1 MEFLFEKSLMG
12 FCTHSIKIVKTI
24 GLILSFL
31 ATFLLADLVA
41 ENTHDPEEIKAKVAY
56 VKIPQLEDL
65 ENNPVYIGQII
76 GVTYEL
82 LLFDAEFLEA
92 KIKDELDKTQI
103 ELLSKMPKW
112 KKVEKELFRATY
124 YYKIKGVKASIPPLE
139 VSAFSNKDKYIDY
152 SIAPKVTL
160 QVTDL
165 SKNSRYAN
173 VMAKDLQVL
182 QYKTKDYDDKNNIL
196 VVELAFKEANW
207 EDFHIKEAIKQGFDN
222 ASLNQ
227 IKAKEGSVFYYCVLP
242 KTIQNLSFDYFSL
255 SNRQFKTLSFSTI
268 PTQDTTG
275 IQSDLIPKNNF
286 LVFSNVALLALCVFF
301 LVLFFLVL
309 FFIFGRKLIFLGL
322 GILCLGFVLYHLLFT
337 QKSALLL
344 AHKKIRILP
353 TQNSTILGLSK
364 NEMPIKIVGS
374 HGDYYKILTPHEQIG
389 WVKKDEVK

>member
-1 MEFLFEKSLMG
+1 MGFLFEKSLMT
-12 FCTHSIKIVKTI
+12 FCARSIKIVKTI

-31 ATFLLADLVA
+31 ATFLVADLVA
-41 ENTHDPEEIKAKVAY
+41 ENTHDPEEIKAKVVY
-56 VKIPQLEDL
+56 VKIPRLEDL
-65 ENNPVYIGQII
+65 ENNPVYIGQTI
-76 GVTYEL
+76 GVTYDL

-124 YYKIKGVKASIPPLE
+124 YYKIKGIKASIPSLE

-165 SKNSRYAN
+165 SKNPRYAN

-196 VVELAFKEANW
+196 VAELAFKEANW
-207 EDFHIKEAIKQGFDN
+207 EDFHIKEALKQGFDN

-301 LVLFFLVL
+301 LVLFF
-309 FFIFGRKLIFLGL
+309 IFGRKLIFLGL

-364 NEMPIKIVGS
+364 NEMPIKILGS
-374 HGDYYKILTPHEQIG
+374 HDDYYKILTPHEQIG

>member
-1 MEFLFEKSLMG
+1 MGFLFEKSLMS
-12 FCTHSIKIVKTI
+12 FCAHSIKILRI
-24 GLILSFL
+24 ISLILS
-31 ATFLLADLVA
+31 LLAAFLVA
-41 ENTHDPEEIKAKVAY
+41 EDAHEPEEIKAKVAY

-76 GVTYEL
+76 GVTYDL

-92 KIKDELDKTQI
+92 KIKDGLDKTQI
-103 ELLSKMPKW
+103 ELLNKMPKW

-124 YYKIKGVKASIPPLE
+124 YYKIKGIKAIIPSLE
-139 VSAFSNKDKYIDY
+139 VSAFSNKDKYIDH
-152 SIAPKVTL
+152 SIAPKVAL

-165 SKNSRYAN
+165 SKNPRYAN
-173 VMAKDLQVL
+173 VMAKDLQVV

-196 VVELAFKEANW
+196 VMEIAFKEATW

-242 KTIQNLSFDYFSL
+242 KTLQSLSFDYFSL
-255 SNRQFKTLSFSTI
+255 SNRQFKTLSFSAI

-301 LVLFFLVL
+301 LVLFF
-309 FFIFGRKLIFLGL
+309 IFGRKLIFLGL

-337 QKSALLL
+337 QKTALLL

-364 NEMPIKIVGS
+364 NEMPIKILGS
-374 HGDYYKILTPHEQIG
+374 HDDYYKILTPHEQIG

>member
-1 MEFLFEKSLMG
+1 MGFLFEKSLMG

-31 ATFLLADLVA
+31 VTFLVADLVA
-41 ENTHDPEEIKAKVAY
+41 ENTHDSEEIKAKVAY

-65 ENNPVYIGQII
+65 ENNPVYIGQTV
-76 GVTYEL
+76 GVTYDL

-92 KIKDELDKTQI
+92 KIKDGLDKTQI

-124 YYKIKGVKASIPPLE
+124 YYKIKGVKASIPSLE
-139 VSAFSNKDKYIDY
+139 VSAFSNKDKYIDH

-165 SKNSRYAN
+165 SKNPRYAN
-173 VMAKDLQVL
+173 VMAKDLQVV

-196 VVELAFKEANW
+196 VMEIAFKEATW

-255 SNRQFKTLSFSTI
+255 SNRQFKTLSFSAI

-275 IQSDLIPKNNF
+275 IQSNLIPKNNF
-286 LVFSNVALLALCVFF
+286 LVFSNVALLALCV
-301 LVLFFLVL
+301 FFLVL

-364 NEMPIKIVGS
+364 DAMPIKILGS
-374 HGDYYKILTPHEQIG
+374 HDDYYKILTPHEQIG

>member
-1 MEFLFEKSLMG
+1 MGFLFEKSLMS
-12 FCTHSIKIVKTI
+12 FCAHSIKTLKII
-24 GLILSFL
+24 SLILSFL
-31 ATFLLADLVA
+31 AAFLVA
-41 ENTHDPEEIKAKVAY
+41 EDAHEPEEIKAKVAY

-65 ENNPVYIGQII
+65 ENTPVYIGQTI
-76 GVTYEL
+76 GVTYDL

-92 KIKDELDKTQI
+92 KIKDGLDKTQI

-124 YYKIKGVKASIPPLE
+124 YYKIKGIKAIIPSLE

-152 SIAPKVTL
+152 SIAPKVAL

-165 SKNSRYAN
+165 SKNPRYAN
-173 VMAKDLQVL
+173 VMAKDLQVV

-196 VVELAFKEANW
+196 VMELAFKEANW

-242 KTIQNLSFDYFSL
+242 KTLQNLSFDYFSL
-255 SNRQFKTLSFSTI
+255 SNRQFKTLSFSAI

-301 LVLFFLVL
+301 LVLFF
-309 FFIFGRKLIFLGL
+309 IFGRKLIFLGL
-322 GILCLGFVLYHLLFT
+322 GVLCLGFVLYNLLFT

-364 NEMPIKIVGS
+364 DEMPIKILGS
-374 HGDYYKILTPHEQIG
+374 HDDYYKILTPHEQIG

>member
-1 MEFLFEKSLMG
+1 MT
-12 FCTHSIKIVKTI
+12 FCAHSIRIVKTI
-24 GLILSFL
+24 GLILSLL
-31 ATFLLADLVA
+31 ATFLVAGLVA
-41 ENTHDPEEIKAKVAY
+41 ENTHDPEEIKAKVVY
-56 VKIPQLEDL
+56 VKIPRLEDL

-76 GVTYEL
+76 GVTYDL

-124 YYKIKGVKASIPPLE
+124 YYKIKGIKASIPPLE

-165 SKNSRYAN
+165 SKNPRYAN

-182 QYKTKDYDDKNNIL
+182 QYKTKGYDDKNNIL

-207 EDFHIKEAIKQGFDN
+207 EDFHIKEALKQGFDN

-268 PTQDTTG
+268 PTQDTAG

-301 LVLFFLVL
+301 LVLFF
-309 FFIFGRKLIFLGL
+309 IFGRKLIFLGL
-322 GILCLGFVLYHLLFT
+322 GILCLGFVLYNLLFT

-364 NEMPIKIVGS
+364 NEMPIKILGS
-374 HGDYYKILTPHEQIG
+374 HDDYYKILTPHEQIG

>member
-1 MEFLFEKSLMG
+1 MGFLFEKSLMS
-12 FCTHSIKIVKTI
+12 FCTHSIKIIKVI
-24 GLILSFL
+24 GLILS
-31 ATFLLADLVA
+31 LLAAFLVA
-41 ENTHDPEEIKAKVAY
+41 EDAHEPEEIKAKVAY

-65 ENNPVYIGQII
+65 ENTPVYIGQTI
-76 GVTYEL
+76 GVTYDL

-92 KIKDELDKTQI
+92 KIKDGLDKTQI
-103 ELLSKMPKW
+103 ELLNKMPKW

-124 YYKIKGVKASIPPLE
+124 YYKIKGIRASIPSLE
-139 VSAFSNKDKYIDY
+139 VSAFSNKDKYIDH
-152 SIAPKVTL
+152 SIAPKVAL

-165 SKNSRYAN
+165 SKNPRYAN
-173 VMAKDLQVL
+173 VMAKDLQVV

-196 VVELAFKEANW
+196 VMELAFKEANW
-207 EDFHIKEAIKQGFDN
+207 EDFHVKEAIKQGFDN

-242 KTIQNLSFDYFSL
+242 KTLQNLSFDYFSL
-255 SNRQFKTLSFSTI
+255 SNRQFKTLSFSAI

-301 LVLFFLVL
+301 LVLFF
-309 FFIFGRKLIFLGL
+309 IFGRKLIFLGL
-322 GILCLGFVLYHLLFT
+322 GILCLGFVLYNLLFT

-353 TQNSTILGLSK
+353 TQNSTILGLSRD
-364 NEMPIKIVGS
+364 EMPIKILGS
-374 HGDYYKILTPHEQIG
+374 HDDYYKILTPHEQIG

>member
-1 MEFLFEKSLMG
+1 MGFLFEKSLMT
-12 FCTHSIKIVKTI
+12 FCAHSIKIVKTI

-31 ATFLLADLVA
+31 AAFLVADLVA
-41 ENTHDPEEIKAKVAY
+41 ENTHDPEEIKAKVVY
-56 VKIPQLEDL
+56 VKIPRLEDL
-65 ENNPVYIGQII
+65 ENNPVYIGQTI
-76 GVTYEL
+76 GVTYDL

-124 YYKIKGVKASIPPLE
+124 YYKIKGIKASIPPLE

-165 SKNSRYAN
+165 SKNPRYAN

-207 EDFHIKEAIKQGFDN
+207 EDFHIKEALKQGFDN

-255 SNRQFKTLSFSTI
+255 SDRQFKTLSFSTI

-275 IQSDLIPKNNF
+275 IQSDLIPKNNL
-286 LVFSNVALLALCVFF
+286 LVFSNVALLALCV
-301 LVLFFLVL
+301 FFLVL

-364 NEMPIKIVGS
+364 NEMPIKILGS
-374 HGDYYKILTPHEQIG
+374 HDDYYKILTPHEQIG

>member
-1 MEFLFEKSLMG
+1 MGFLFGKSLMS
-12 FCTHSIKIVKTI
+12 FCAHSIKIIKVI

-31 ATFLLADLVA
+31 AAFLVA
-41 ENTHDPEEIKAKVAY
+41 EDAHEPEEIKAKVAY

-65 ENNPVYIGQII
+65 ENTPVYIGQTI
-76 GVTYEL
+76 GVTYDL

-92 KIKDELDKTQI
+92 KIKDGLDKTQI
-103 ELLSKMPKW
+103 ELLNKMPKW
-112 KKVEKELFRATY
+112 KKVEQELFRATY
-124 YYKIKGVKASIPPLE
+124 YYKIKGVKAIIPSLE
-139 VSAFSNKDKYIDY
+139 VSAFSNKDKYIDH
-152 SIAPKVTL
+152 SIAPKVAL

-165 SKNSRYAN
+165 SKNPRYAN
-173 VMAKDLQVL
+173 VMAKDLQVV

-196 VVELAFKEANW
+196 VMELAFKEANW
-207 EDFHIKEAIKQGFDN
+207 EDFHVKEALKQGFDN

-242 KTIQNLSFDYFSL
+242 KTLQSLSFDYFSL
-255 SNRQFKTLSFSTI
+255 SNRQFKTLSFSAI

-301 LVLFFLVL
+301 LVLFF
-309 FFIFGRKLIFLGL
+309 IFGRKLIFLGL
-322 GILCLGFVLYHLLFT
+322 GILCLGFVLYNLLFT
-337 QKSALLL
+337 QKSAILL

-364 NEMPIKIVGS
+364 DEMPIKILGS
-374 HGDYYKILTPHEQIG
+374 HDDYYKILTPHEQIG

>member
-1 MEFLFEKSLMG
+1 MGFLFEKSLMS
-12 FCTHSIKIVKTI
+12 FFAHSIKTLKII
-24 GLILSFL
+24 SLILS
-31 ATFLLADLVA
+31 LLVSFWTSFLVA
-41 ENTHDPEEIKAKVAY
+41 EDAHEPEEIKAKVAY

-76 GVTYEL
+76 GVTYDL

-92 KIKDELDKTQI
+92 KIKDGLDKTQI
-103 ELLSKMPKW
+103 ELLNKMPKW

-124 YYKIKGVKASIPPLE
+124 YYKIKGTKASIPPLE
-139 VSAFSNKDKYIDY
+139 VSAFSNKDKYIDH

-165 SKNSRYAN
+165 SKNPRYAN

-182 QYKTKDYDDKNNIL
+182 QYKTKDYDDKNNIF
-196 VVELAFKEANW
+196 VMELAFKEATW
-207 EDFHIKEAIKQGFDN
+207 EDFHVKEALKQGFDN

-255 SNRQFKTLSFSTI
+255 SNRQFKTLSFSAI

-286 LVFSNVALLALCVFF
+286 LVFSNVALLALCV
-301 LVLFFLVL
+301 FFLVL

-364 NEMPIKIVGS
+364 DEMPIKILGS
-374 HGDYYKILTPHEQIG
+374 HDDYYKILTPHEQIG

>member
-1 MEFLFEKSLMG
+1 MT

-24 GLILSFL
+24 GLILSLL
-31 ATFLLADLVA
+31 ATFLVADLVA
-41 ENTHDPEEIKAKVAY
+41 ENTHDPEEIKAKVVY
-56 VKIPQLEDL
+56 VKIPRLEDL
-65 ENNPVYIGQII
+65 ENNPVYIGQTI
-76 GVTYEL
+76 GVTYDL
-82 LLFDAEFLEA
+82 LLFDADFLEA

-103 ELLSKMPKW
+103 EPLSKMPKW

-165 SKNSRYAN
+165 SKNPRYAN

-207 EDFHIKEAIKQGFDN
+207 EDFHIKEALKQGFDN

-301 LVLFFLVL
+301 LVLFF
-309 FFIFGRKLIFLGL
+309 IFGRKLIFLGL
-322 GILCLGFVLYHLLFT
+322 GILCLGFVLYNLLFT

-364 NEMPIKIVGS
+364 NEMPIKILGS
-374 HGDYYKILTPHEQIG
+374 HDNYYKILTPHEQIG

>member
-1 MEFLFEKSLMG
+1 M
-12 FCTHSIKIVKTI
+12 KTI
-24 GLILSFL
+24 TIVSLILSFWVG
-31 ATFLLADLVA
+31 FLVA
-41 ENTHDPEEIKAKVAY
+41 ENANEPEEIKAKVAY

-76 GVTYEL
+76 GVTYDL

-92 KIKDELDKTQI
+92 KIKDGLDKTQI
-103 ELLSKMPKW
+103 ELLNKMPKW

-124 YYKIKGVKASIPPLE
+124 YYKIKGVKAIIPSLE
-139 VSAFSNKDKYIDY
+139 VSAFSNKDKYIDH

-165 SKNSRYAN
+165 SKNPRYAN
-173 VMAKDLQVL
+173 VMAKDLQVV

-196 VVELAFKEANW
+196 VMEIAFKEATW
-207 EDFHIKEAIKQGFDN
+207 EDFHIKEALKQGFDN

-242 KTIQNLSFDYFSL
+242 KTLQNLSFDYFSL

-301 LVLFFLVL
+301 LVLFF
-309 FFIFGRKLIFLGL
+309 IFGRKLIFLGL
-322 GILCLGFVLYHLLFT
+322 GILCLGFVLYHFLFT
-337 QKSALLL
+337 QKSAILL

-374 HGDYYKILTPHEQIG
+374 HDDYYKILTPHEQIG

>member
-1 MEFLFEKSLMG
+1 MGFLFEKSLMG
-12 FCTHSIKIVKTI
+12 FCAHSIKIVKTI

-31 ATFLLADLVA
+31 ATFLVA

-76 GVTYEL
+76 GVTYDL

-92 KIKDELDKTQI
+92 KIKDGLDKTQI

-124 YYKIKGVKASIPPLE
+124 YYKIKGIKASIPSLE
-139 VSAFSNKDKYIDY
+139 VSAFSNKDKYIDH

-165 SKNSRYAN
+165 SKNPRYAN

-207 EDFHIKEAIKQGFDN
+207 EDFHIKEALKQGFDN

-227 IKAKEGSVFYYCVLP
+227 IKTKEGSVFYYCVLP

-301 LVLFFLVL
+301 LVLFF
-309 FFIFGRKLIFLGL
+309 IFGRKLIFLGL
-322 GILCLGFVLYHLLFT
+322 GILCLGFVLYNLLFT

-364 NEMPIKIVGS
+364 DEMPIRILGS
-374 HGDYYKILTPHEQIG
+374 HDDYYKILTPHEQIG

>member
-1 MEFLFEKSLMG
+1 MGFLFEKSLMS
-12 FCTHSIKIVKTI
+12 FCAHSIKILKI
-24 GLILSFL
+24 ISLILS
-31 ATFLLADLVA
+31 LLAAFLVA
-41 ENTHDPEEIKAKVAY
+41 EDAHEPEEIKAKVAY

-65 ENNPVYIGQII
+65 ENTPVYIGQTI
-76 GVTYEL
+76 GVTYDL

-92 KIKDELDKTQI
+92 KIKDGLDKTQI
-103 ELLSKMPKW
+103 ELLNKMPKW

-124 YYKIKGVKASIPPLE
+124 YYKIKGIKASIPSLE

-152 SIAPKVTL
+152 SIAPKVAL

-165 SKNSRYAN
+165 SKNPRYAN
-173 VMAKDLQVL
+173 VMAKDLQVV

-196 VVELAFKEANW
+196 VMELAFKEATW

-242 KTIQNLSFDYFSL
+242 KTLQSLSFDYFSL
-255 SNRQFKTLSFSTI
+255 SNRQFKTLSFSAI

-301 LVLFFLVL
+301 LVLFF
-309 FFIFGRKLIFLGL
+309 IFGRKLIFLGL
-322 GILCLGFVLYHLLFT
+322 GVLCLGFVLYNLLFT

-353 TQNSTILGLSK
+353 TQNSTILGLSRD
-364 NEMPIKIVGS
+364 EMPIKILGS
-374 HGDYYKILTPHEQIG
+374 HDDYYKILTPHEQIG

>member
-1 MEFLFEKSLMG
+1 MGFLFEKSLMG
-12 FCTHSIKIVKTI
+12 FCAHSIKIVKI
-24 GLILSFL
+24 ISLILSFL
-31 ATFLLADLVA
+31 VTFLVA
-41 ENTHDPEEIKAKVAY
+41 ENAHESEEIKAKVAY

-76 GVTYEL
+76 GVTYDL

-92 KIKDELDKTQI
+92 KIKDGLDKTQI
-103 ELLSKMPKW
+103 EPLNKMPKW

-124 YYKIKGVKASIPPLE
+124 YYKIKGIKASIPSLE
-139 VSAFSNKDKYIDY
+139 VSAFSNKDKYIDH

-165 SKNSRYAN
+165 SKNPRYAN
-173 VMAKDLQVL
+173 IMAKDLQVL

-207 EDFHIKEAIKQGFDN
+207 EDFHIKEALKQGFDN

-301 LVLFFLVL
+301 LVLFF
-309 FFIFGRKLIFLGL
+309 IFGRKLIFLGL

-337 QKSALLL
+337 QKSAILL

-364 NEMPIKIVGS
+364 NEMPIKILGS
-374 HGDYYKILTPHEQIG
+374 HDDYYKILTPHEQIG

>member
-1 MEFLFEKSLMG
+1 MGFLFEKSLMS
-12 FCTHSIKIVKTI
+12 FFAHPIKILKI
-24 GLILSFL
+24 ISLILS
-31 ATFLLADLVA
+31 LLVGFLVA
-41 ENTHDPEEIKAKVAY
+41 ENAHESEEIKAKVAY

-76 GVTYEL
+76 GVTYDL

-92 KIKDELDKTQI
+92 KIKDGLDKTQI

-124 YYKIKGVKASIPPLE
+124 YYKIKGIKASVPPLE
-139 VSAFSNKDKYIDY
+139 VSAFSNKDKYIDH
-152 SIAPKVTL
+152 SIAPKVAL

-173 VMAKDLQVL
+173 IMAKDLQVL

-196 VVELAFKEANW
+196 VMELAFKEATW

-242 KTIQNLSFDYFSL
+242 KTIQSLSFDYFSL
-255 SNRQFKTLSFSTI
+255 SDRQFKTLSFSTI

-301 LVLFFLVL
+301 LVLFF
-309 FFIFGRKLIFLGL
+309 IFGRKLIFLGL

-337 QKSALLL
+337 QRSALLL

-364 NEMPIKIVGS
+364 NEMPIKILGS
-374 HGDYYKILTPHEQIG
+374 HDDYYKILTPHEQIG

>member
-1 MEFLFEKSLMG
+1 MT
-12 FCTHSIKIVKTI
+12 FCAHSIKIVKTI
-24 GLILSFL
+24 GLILSLL
-31 ATFLLADLVA
+31 ATFLVADLVA
-41 ENTHDPEEIKAKVAY
+41 ENANDPEEIKAKVVY
-56 VKIPQLEDL
+56 VKIPRLEDL
-65 ENNPVYIGQII
+65 ENNPVYIGQTI
-76 GVTYEL
+76 GVTYDL

-124 YYKIKGVKASIPPLE
+124 YYKIKGIKASIPPLE

-165 SKNSRYAN
+165 SKNPRYAN

-196 VVELAFKEANW
+196 VVELAFKEATW
-207 EDFHIKEAIKQGFDN
+207 EDFHIKEALKQGFDN

-227 IKAKEGSVFYYCVLP
+227 IKAKEGSVFYFCVLP

-301 LVLFFLVL
+301 LVLFF
-309 FFIFGRKLIFLGL
+309 IFGRKLIFLGL
-322 GILCLGFVLYHLLFT
+322 GILCLGFVLYNLLFT

-364 NEMPIKIVGS
+364 NEMPIKILGS
-374 HGDYYKILTPHEQIG
+374 HDDYYKILTPHEQIG

>member
-1 MEFLFEKSLMG
+1 MGFLFEKSLMT
-12 FCTHSIKIVKTI
+12 FCARSIKIVKTI
-24 GLILSFL
+24 GLILSLL
-31 ATFLLADLVA
+31 ATFLVADLVA
-41 ENTHDPEEIKAKVAY
+41 ESAHGSEEIKAKVAY

-76 GVTYEL
+76 GVTYDL

-92 KIKDELDKTQI
+92 KIKDGWDKTQI
-103 ELLSKMPKW
+103 ELLNKMPKW

-124 YYKIKGVKASIPPLE
+124 YYKIKGIKASIPPLE

-165 SKNSRYAN
+165 SKNPRYAN

-196 VVELAFKEANW
+196 VMELAFKEATW

-301 LVLFFLVL
+301 LVLFF
-309 FFIFGRKLIFLGL
+309 IFGRKLIFLGL

-337 QKSALLL
+337 QRSAILL
-344 AHKKIRILP
+344 AHRKIRILP

-364 NEMPIKIVGS
+364 NEMPIKILGS
-374 HGDYYKILTPHEQIG
+374 HDDYYKILTPHEQIG

>member
-1 MEFLFEKSLMG
+1 MT
-12 FCTHSIKIVKTI
+12 FCTRSIKIVKTI

-31 ATFLLADLVA
+31 ATFLVADLVA
-41 ENTHDPEEIKAKVAY
+41 ENTHDPEEIKAKVVY
-56 VKIPQLEDL
+56 VKIPRLEDL
-65 ENNPVYIGQII
+65 ENNPVYIGQTI
-76 GVTYEL
+76 GVTYDL

-124 YYKIKGVKASIPPLE
+124 YYKIKGIKASIPSLE

-165 SKNSRYAN
+165 SKNPRYAN

-207 EDFHIKEAIKQGFDN
+207 EDFHIKEALKQGFDN

-301 LVLFFLVL
+301 LVLFF
-309 FFIFGRKLIFLGL
+309 IFGRKLIFLGI
-322 GILCLGFVLYHLLFT
+322 GILCLGFVLYNLLFT

-364 NEMPIKIVGS
+364 NEMPIKILGS
-374 HGDYYKILTPHEQIG
+374 HDDYYKILTPHEQIG

>member
-1 MEFLFEKSLMG
+1 MGFLFEKSLMG
-12 FCTHSIKIVKTI
+12 FFAHPIKILKI
-24 GLILSFL
+24 ISLILS
-31 ATFLLADLVA
+31 LLVGFLVA
-41 ENTHDPEEIKAKVAY
+41 ENANEPEEIKAKVVY

-76 GVTYEL
+76 GVTYDL

-92 KIKDELDKTQI
+92 KIKDGWDKTQI
-103 ELLSKMPKW
+103 ELLNKMPKW

-124 YYKIKGVKASIPPLE
+124 YYKIKGVKAIIPSLE
-139 VSAFSNKDKYIDY
+139 VSAFSNKDKYIDH
-152 SIAPKVTL
+152 SIAPKVAL

-165 SKNSRYAN
+165 SKNPRYAN
-173 VMAKDLQVL
+173 VMAKDLQVV

-196 VVELAFKEANW
+196 VMEIAFKEATW

-242 KTIQNLSFDYFSL
+242 KTLQNLSFDYFSL
-255 SNRQFKTLSFSTI
+255 SNRQFKTLSFSAI

-301 LVLFFLVL
+301 LVLFF
-309 FFIFGRKLIFLGL
+309 IFGRKLIFLGL
-322 GILCLGFVLYHLLFT
+322 GVLCLGFVLYHLLFT

-364 NEMPIKIVGS
+364 DEMPIKILGS
-374 HGDYYKILTPHEQIG
+374 HDDYYKILTPHEQIG

>member
-1 MEFLFEKSLMG
+1 MGFLFEKSLMT
-12 FCTHSIKIVKTI
+12 FCAHSIKIVKTI
-24 GLILSFL
+24 GLILSLL
-31 ATFLLADLVA
+31 ATFLVADLVA
-41 ENTHDPEEIKAKVAY
+41 ENTHDPEEIKAKVVY
-56 VKIPQLEDL
+56 VKIPRLEDL
-65 ENNPVYIGQII
+65 ENNPVYIGQTI
-76 GVTYEL
+76 GVTYDL

-124 YYKIKGVKASIPPLE
+124 YYKIKGIKASIPSLE

-165 SKNSRYAN
+165 SKNPRYAN

-207 EDFHIKEAIKQGFDN
+207 EDFHIKEALKQGFDN

-301 LVLFFLVL
+301 LVLFF
-309 FFIFGRKLIFLGL
+309 IFGRKLIFLGL
-322 GILCLGFVLYHLLFT
+322 GILCLGFVLYNLLFT

-364 NEMPIKIVGS
+364 NEMPIKILGS
-374 HGDYYKILTPHEQIG
+374 HDDYYKILTPHEQIG

>member
-1 MEFLFEKSLMG
+1 MGFLFEKSLMS
-12 FCTHSIKIVKTI
+12 FFAHPIKILKI
-24 GLILSFL
+24 ISLILS
-31 ATFLLADLVA
+31 LLVSFLVA
-41 ENTHDPEEIKAKVAY
+41 ENANEPEEIKAKVVY

-76 GVTYEL
+76 GVTYDL

-92 KIKDELDKTQI
+92 KIKDGLDKTQI
-103 ELLSKMPKW
+103 ELLNKMPKW

-124 YYKIKGVKASIPPLE
+124 YYKIKGIKAIIPSLE
-139 VSAFSNKDKYIDY
+139 VSAFSNKDKYIDH
-152 SIAPKVTL
+152 SIAPKVAL

-165 SKNSRYAN
+165 SKNPRYAN
-173 VMAKDLQVL
+173 VMAKDLQVV

-196 VVELAFKEANW
+196 VMELAFKEANW

-242 KTIQNLSFDYFSL
+242 KTLQNLSFDYFSL
-255 SNRQFKTLSFSTI
+255 SNRQFKTLSFSAI

-301 LVLFFLVL
+301 LVLFF
-309 FFIFGRKLIFLGL
+309 IFGRKLIFLGL
-322 GILCLGFVLYHLLFT
+322 GVLCLGFVLYHLLFT

-364 NEMPIKIVGS
+364 DEMPTKILGS
-374 HGDYYKILTPHEQIG
+374 HDDYYKILTPHEQIG

>member
-1 MEFLFEKSLMG
+1 MGFLFEKSLMS
-12 FCTHSIKIVKTI
+12 FFAHPIKILKI
-24 GLILSFL
+24 ISLILSFL
-31 ATFLLADLVA
+31 AAFLVA
-41 ENTHDPEEIKAKVAY
+41 EDAHEPEEIKAKVAY

-65 ENNPVYIGQII
+65 ENTPVYIGQTI
-76 GVTYEL
+76 GVTYDL

-92 KIKDELDKTQI
+92 KIKDGLDKTQI

-112 KKVEKELFRATY
+112 KKVEQELFRATY
-124 YYKIKGVKASIPPLE
+124 YYKIKGVKANIPPLE
-139 VSAFSNKDKYIDY
+139 VSAFSNKDKYIDH
-152 SIAPKVTL
+152 SIAPKVAL

-165 SKNSRYAN
+165 SKNPRYAN
-173 VMAKDLQVL
+173 VMAKDLQVV

-196 VVELAFKEANW
+196 VMELAFKEANW
-207 EDFHIKEAIKQGFDN
+207 EDFTIKEAIKQGFDN

-242 KTIQNLSFDYFSL
+242 KTLQNLSFDYFSL
-255 SNRQFKTLSFSTI
+255 SNKQFKTLSFSTI

-275 IQSDLIPKNNF
+275 IQSDLVPKNNF

-301 LVLFFLVL
+301 LVLFF
-309 FFIFGRKLIFLGL
+309 IFGRKLIFLGL
-322 GILCLGFVLYHLLFT
+322 GVLCLGFVLYHLLFT

-374 HGDYYKILTPHEQIG
+374 HDDYYKILTPHEQIG

>member
-1 MEFLFEKSLMG
+1 MGFLFEKSLMT
-12 FCTHSIKIVKTI
+12 FCARSIKIVKTI

-31 ATFLLADLVA
+31 ATFLVADLAA
-41 ENTHDPEEIKAKVAY
+41 ENTHDPEEIKAKVVY

-65 ENNPVYIGQII
+65 ENNPVYIGQTI
-76 GVTYEL
+76 GVTYDL

-124 YYKIKGVKASIPPLE
+124 YYKIKGIKASIPPLE

-165 SKNSRYAN
+165 SKNPRYAN

-196 VVELAFKEANW
+196 VVELAFKEATW
-207 EDFHIKEAIKQGFDN
+207 EDFHIKEALKQGFDN

-227 IKAKEGSVFYYCVLP
+227 IKAKEGSIFYYCVLP

-301 LVLFFLVL
+301 LVLFF
-309 FFIFGRKLIFLGL
+309 IFGHKLIFLGL
-322 GILCLGFVLYHLLFT
+322 GILCLGFVLYNLLFT

-353 TQNSTILGLSK
+353 TQNSTILGFSKK
-364 NEMPIKIVGS
+364 NEMPIKILGS
-374 HGDYYKILTPHEQIG
+374 HDDYYKILTPHEQIG

>member
-1 MEFLFEKSLMG
+1 MGFLFEKSLMS
-12 FCTHSIKIVKTI
+12 FCAHSIKIIKVI

-31 ATFLLADLVA
+31 AAFLVA
-41 ENTHDPEEIKAKVAY
+41 EDAHEPEEIKAKVAY

-65 ENNPVYIGQII
+65 ENTPVYIGQII
-76 GVTYEL
+76 GVTYDL

-92 KIKDELDKTQI
+92 KIKDGLDKTQI
-103 ELLSKMPKW
+103 ELLNKMPKW

-124 YYKIKGVKASIPPLE
+124 YYKIKGIRASIPSLE
-139 VSAFSNKDKYIDY
+139 VSAFSNKDKYIDH
-152 SIAPKVTL
+152 SIAPKVAL

-165 SKNSRYAN
+165 SKNPRYAN
-173 VMAKDLQVL
+173 VMAKDLQVV

-196 VVELAFKEANW
+196 VMEIAFKEANW
-207 EDFHIKEAIKQGFDN
+207 EDFHVKEAIKQGFDN

-242 KTIQNLSFDYFSL
+242 KTLQSLSFDYFSL
-255 SNRQFKTLSFSTI
+255 SNRQFKTLSFSAI

-301 LVLFFLVL
+301 LAL
-309 FFIFGRKLIFLGL
+309 FFIFGRQLIFLGL

-364 NEMPIKIVGS
+364 DEMPIKILGS
-374 HGDYYKILTPHEQIG
+374 HDDYYKILTPHEQIG

>member
-1 MEFLFEKSLMG
+1 MGFLFEKSLMS
-12 FCTHSIKIVKTI
+12 FCAHSIKILKI
-24 GLILSFL
+24 ISLILS
-31 ATFLLADLVA
+31 LLVAFLVA
-41 ENTHDPEEIKAKVAY
+41 EDAHEPEEIKAKVAY

-65 ENNPVYIGQII
+65 ENTPVYIGQTI
-76 GVTYEL
+76 GVTYDL

-92 KIKDELDKTQI
+92 KIKDGLDKTQI

-124 YYKIKGVKASIPPLE
+124 YYKIKGIKAIIPSLE

-152 SIAPKVTL
+152 SIAPKVAL

-165 SKNSRYAN
+165 SKNPRYAN
-173 VMAKDLQVL
+173 VMAKDLQVV

-196 VVELAFKEANW
+196 VMELAFKEATW
-207 EDFHIKEAIKQGFDN
+207 EDFNIKEAIKQGFDN

-255 SNRQFKTLSFSTI
+255 SNRQFKTLSFSAI

-301 LVLFFLVL
+301 LVLFF
-309 FFIFGRKLIFLGL
+309 IFGRKLIFLGL
-322 GILCLGFVLYHLLFT
+322 GVLCLGFVLYHLLFT

-364 NEMPIKIVGS
+364 DEMPIKILGS
-374 HGDYYKILTPHEQIG
+374 HDNYYKILTPHEQIG

>member
-1 MEFLFEKSLMG
+1 MGFLFEKSLMT
-12 FCTHSIKIVKTI
+12 FCARSIKIVKTI

-31 ATFLLADLVA
+31 ATFLVADLVA
-41 ENTHDPEEIKAKVAY
+41 ENTHDPEEIKAKVVY
-56 VKIPQLEDL
+56 VKIPRLEDL
-65 ENNPVYIGQII
+65 ENNPVYIGQTI
-76 GVTYEL
+76 GVTYDL

-124 YYKIKGVKASIPPLE
+124 YYKIKGIKASIPPLE

-165 SKNSRYAN
+165 SKNPRYAN

-196 VVELAFKEANW
+196 VVELAFKEATW
-207 EDFHIKEAIKQGFDN
+207 EDFHIKEALKQGFDN

-227 IKAKEGSVFYYCVLP
+227 IKAKEGSIFYYCVLP

-301 LVLFFLVL
+301 LVLFF
-309 FFIFGRKLIFLGL
+309 IFGRKLIFLGL
-322 GILCLGFVLYHLLFT
+322 GILCLGFVLYNLLFT

-364 NEMPIKIVGS
+364 NEMPIKILGS
-374 HGDYYKILTPHEQIG
+374 HDDYYKILTPHEQIG

>member
-1 MEFLFEKSLMG
+1 MGFLFEKSLMT

-24 GLILSFL
+24 GLILSLL
-31 ATFLLADLVA
+31 ATFLVVDLVA
-41 ENTHDPEEIKAKVAY
+41 ENTHDPEEIKAKVVY
-56 VKIPQLEDL
+56 VKIPRLEDL
-65 ENNPVYIGQII
+65 ENNPVYIGQAI
-76 GVTYEL
+76 GVTYDL

-124 YYKIKGVKASIPPLE
+124 YYKIKGVKAIIPSLE
-139 VSAFSNKDKYIDY
+139 VSAFSNKDKYIDH
-152 SIAPKVTL
+152 SIAPKVAL

-165 SKNSRYAN
+165 SKNPRYAN

-196 VVELAFKEANW
+196 VMELAFKEATW

-301 LVLFFLVL
+301 LVLFF
-309 FFIFGRKLIFLGL
+309 IFGHKLIFLGL
-322 GILCLGFVLYHLLFT
+322 GILYLGFVLYHLLFT
-337 QKSALLL
+337 QRSAILL

-364 NEMPIKIVGS
+364 NEMPIKILGS
-374 HGDYYKILTPHEQIG
+374 HDDYYKILTPHEQIG

>member
-1 MEFLFEKSLMG
+1 MGFLFEKSLMS
-12 FCTHSIKIVKTI
+12 FCAHSIKILKI
-24 GLILSFL
+24 ISLILSFL
-31 ATFLLADLVA
+31 AAFLVA
-41 ENTHDPEEIKAKVAY
+41 EDAHEPEEIKAKVAY

-65 ENNPVYIGQII
+65 ENTPVYIGQTI
-76 GVTYEL
+76 GVTYDL

-92 KIKDELDKTQI
+92 KIKDGLDKTQI
-103 ELLSKMPKW
+103 ELLNKMPKW
-112 KKVEKELFRATY
+112 KKVEKELFRVTY
-124 YYKIKGVKASIPPLE
+124 YYKIKGIKAIIPSLE

-152 SIAPKVTL
+152 SIAPKVAL

-165 SKNSRYAN
+165 SKNPRYAN
-173 VMAKDLQVL
+173 VMAKDLQVV

-196 VVELAFKEANW
+196 VMELAFKEANW
-207 EDFHIKEAIKQGFDN
+207 EDFNIKEAIKQGFDN

-242 KTIQNLSFDYFSL
+242 KTLQNLSFDYFSL
-255 SNRQFKTLSFSTI
+255 SNRQFKTLSFSAI

-301 LVLFFLVL
+301 LVLFF
-309 FFIFGRKLIFLGL
+309 IFGRKLIFLGL
-322 GILCLGFVLYHLLFT
+322 GVLCLGFVLYNLLFT

-353 TQNSTILGLSK
+353 TQNSTILGLSRD
-364 NEMPIKIVGS
+364 EMPIKILGS
-374 HGDYYKILTPHEQIG
+374 HDDYYKILTPHEQIG

>member
-1 MEFLFEKSLMG
+1 MGFLFEKSLMT
-12 FCTHSIKIVKTI
+12 FCAHSIKIVKTI
-24 GLILSFL
+24 GLILSLL
-31 ATFLLADLVA
+31 ATFLVADLVA
-41 ENTHDPEEIKAKVAY
+41 ENTHDPEEIKAKVVY
-56 VKIPQLEDL
+56 VKIPRLEDL
-65 ENNPVYIGQII
+65 ENNPVYIGQTI
-76 GVTYEL
+76 GVTYDL

-165 SKNSRYAN
+165 SKNPRYAN

-207 EDFHIKEAIKQGFDN
+207 EDFHIKEALKQGFDN

-301 LVLFFLVL
+301 LVLFF
-309 FFIFGRKLIFLGL
+309 IFGRKLIFLGL
-322 GILCLGFVLYHLLFT
+322 GILCLGFVLYNLLFT

-364 NEMPIKIVGS
+364 NEMPIKILGS
-374 HGDYYKILTPHEQIG
+374 HDDYYKILTPHEQIG

>member
-1 MEFLFEKSLMG
+1 MT
-12 FCTHSIKIVKTI
+12 FCARSIKIVKTI

-31 ATFLLADLVA
+31 ATFLVADLVA
-41 ENTHDPEEIKAKVAY
+41 ENTHDPEEIKAKVVY
-56 VKIPQLEDL
+56 VKIPRLEDL
-65 ENNPVYIGQII
+65 ENNPVYIGQTI
-76 GVTYEL
+76 GVTYDL

-92 KIKDELDKTQI
+92 KIKDDLDKTQI

-124 YYKIKGVKASIPPLE
+124 YYKIKGMKASIPPLE

-165 SKNSRYAN
+165 SKNPRYAN

-196 VVELAFKEANW
+196 VVELAFKEATW
-207 EDFHIKEAIKQGFDN
+207 EDFHIKEALKQGFDN

-286 LVFSNVALLALCVFF
+286 LVFSNVALLALCM
-301 LVLFFLVL
+301 FFLVL
-309 FFIFGRKLIFLGL
+309 FFIFGRKLIFLGF
-322 GILCLGFVLYHLLFT
+322 GILCLVFVLYHLLFT

-364 NEMPIKIVGS
+364 NEMPIKILGS
-374 HGDYYKILTPHEQIG
+374 HDDYYKILTPHEQIG

>member
-1 MEFLFEKSLMG
+1 MGFLFEKSLMS
-12 FCTHSIKIVKTI
+12 FCTHSIKIIKVI

-31 ATFLLADLVA
+31 AAFLVA
-41 ENTHDPEEIKAKVAY
+41 EDAHEPEEIKAKVAY

-65 ENNPVYIGQII
+65 ENTPVYIGQTI
-76 GVTYEL
+76 GVTYDL

-92 KIKDELDKTQI
+92 KIKDGLDKTQI
-103 ELLSKMPKW
+103 ELLNKMPKW
-112 KKVEKELFRATY
+112 KKVEQELFRATY
-124 YYKIKGVKASIPPLE
+124 YYKIKGVKAIIPSLE

-152 SIAPKVTL
+152 SIAPKVAL

-165 SKNSRYAN
+165 SKNPRYAN
-173 VMAKDLQVL
+173 VMAKDLQVV

-196 VVELAFKEANW
+196 VMELAFKEANW
-207 EDFHIKEAIKQGFDN
+207 EDFHVKEAIKQGFDN
-222 ASLNQ
+222 ASLSQ

-242 KTIQNLSFDYFSL
+242 KTLQSLSFDYFSL
-255 SNRQFKTLSFSTI
+255 SNRQFKTLSFSAI

-301 LVLFFLVL
+301 LAL

-322 GILCLGFVLYHLLFT
+322 GILCLGFVLYNLLFT

-364 NEMPIKIVGS
+364 DEMPIKILGS
-374 HGDYYKILTPHEQIG
+374 HDDYYKILTPHEQIG

>member
-1 MEFLFEKSLMG
+1 M
-12 FCTHSIKIVKTI
+12 KTI
-24 GLILSFL
+24 TIVSLILS
-31 ATFLLADLVA
+31 LLAAFLVA
-41 ENTHDPEEIKAKVAY
+41 EDAHEPEEIKAKVAY

-76 GVTYEL
+76 GVTYDL

-92 KIKDELDKTQI
+92 KIKDGLDKTQI
-103 ELLSKMPKW
+103 ELLNKMPKW

-124 YYKIKGVKASIPPLE
+124 YYKIKGIKASIPSLE
-139 VSAFSNKDKYIDY
+139 VSAFSNKDKYIDH
-152 SIAPKVTL
+152 SIAPKVAL

-165 SKNSRYAN
+165 SKNPRYAN

-196 VVELAFKEANW
+196 VMEIAFKEATW
-207 EDFHIKEAIKQGFDN
+207 EDFHIKGAIKQGFDN

-242 KTIQNLSFDYFSL
+242 KTLQNLSFDYFSL
-255 SNRQFKTLSFSTI
+255 SNRQFKTLSFSAI

-301 LVLFFLVL
+301 LAL

-364 NEMPIKIVGS
+364 DEMPIKILGS
-374 HGDYYKILTPHEQIG
+374 HDDYYKILTPHEQIG

>member
-1 MEFLFEKSLMG
+1 MGFLFEKSLMS
-12 FCTHSIKIVKTI
+12 FCTHSIKTI
-24 GLILSFL
+24 KIISLILSFL
-31 ATFLLADLVA
+31 AAFLVA
-41 ENTHDPEEIKAKVAY
+41 EDAHEPEEIKAKVAY

-76 GVTYEL
+76 GVTYDL

-92 KIKDELDKTQI
+92 KIKDGLDKTQI
-103 ELLSKMPKW
+103 ELLNKMPKW

-139 VSAFSNKDKYIDY
+139 VSAFSNKDKYIDH
-152 SIAPKVTL
+152 SIAPKVAL

-165 SKNSRYAN
+165 SKNPRYAN
-173 VMAKDLQVL
+173 VMAKDLQVV

-196 VVELAFKEANW
+196 VMEIAFKEATW

-242 KTIQNLSFDYFSL
+242 KTLQNLSFDYFSL
-255 SNRQFKTLSFSTI
+255 SNKQFKTLSFSAI

-301 LVLFFLVL
+301 LVLFF
-309 FFIFGRKLIFLGL
+309 IFGRKLIFLGL
-322 GILCLGFVLYHLLFT
+322 GVLCLGFVLYHLLFT

-364 NEMPIKIVGS
+364 NEMPIKILGS
-374 HGDYYKILTPHEQIG
+374 HDDYYKILTPHEQIG
-389 WVKKDEVK
+389 WVKKDEIK

>member
-1 MEFLFEKSLMG
+1 MGFLFEKSLMT
-12 FCTHSIKIVKTI
+12 FCAHSIKIVKTI

-31 ATFLLADLVA
+31 VGFLVA
-41 ENTHDPEEIKAKVAY
+41 ENTSEPEEIKAKVAY
-56 VKIPQLEDL
+56 VKIPRLEDL
-65 ENNPVYIGQII
+65 ENNPVYIGQTI
-76 GVTYEL
+76 GVTYDL
-82 LLFDAEFLEA
+82 LLFDADFLEA

-124 YYKIKGVKASIPPLE
+124 YYKIKGIKASIPPLE

-165 SKNSRYAN
+165 SKNPRYAN

-207 EDFHIKEAIKQGFDN
+207 EDFHIKEALKQGFDN

-255 SNRQFKTLSFSTI
+255 SDRQFKTLSFSTI

-275 IQSDLIPKNNF
+275 IQSDLIPKNNL
-286 LVFSNVALLALCVFF
+286 LVFSNVALLALCV
-301 LVLFFLVL
+301 FFLVL

-337 QKSALLL
+337 QKSAILL

-364 NEMPIKIVGS
+364 NEMPIKILGS
-374 HGDYYKILTPHEQIG
+374 HDDCYKILTPHEQIG

>member
-1 MEFLFEKSLMG
+1 MGFLFEKSLMS
-12 FCTHSIKIVKTI
+12 FCTHSIKTLKII
-24 GLILSFL
+24 SLILS
-31 ATFLLADLVA
+31 LLAAFLVA
-41 ENTHDPEEIKAKVAY
+41 EDAHEPEEIKAKVVY

-65 ENNPVYIGQII
+65 ENTPVYIGQII
-76 GVTYEL
+76 GVTYDL

-92 KIKDELDKTQI
+92 KIKDGLDKTQI
-103 ELLSKMPKW
+103 ELLNKMPKW
-112 KKVEKELFRATY
+112 KKVEQELFRATY
-124 YYKIKGVKASIPPLE
+124 YYKIKGIKASVPSLE
-139 VSAFSNKDKYIDY
+139 VSAFSNKDKYIDH
-152 SIAPKVTL
+152 SIAPKVAL

-165 SKNSRYAN
+165 SKNPRYAN
-173 VMAKDLQVL
+173 VMAKDLQVV

-196 VVELAFKEANW
+196 VMELAFKEANW
-207 EDFHIKEAIKQGFDN
+207 EDFHVKEALKQGFDN

-227 IKAKEGSVFYYCVLP
+227 IKAKEGSIFYYCVLP
-242 KTIQNLSFDYFSL
+242 KTIQSLSFDYFSL
-255 SNRQFKTLSFSTI
+255 SNRQFKTLSFSAI

-301 LVLFFLVL
+301 LVLFF
-309 FFIFGRKLIFLGL
+309 IFGRKLIFLGL
-322 GILCLGFVLYHLLFT
+322 GVLCLGFVLYNLLFT

-364 NEMPIKIVGS
+364 DEMPIKILGS
-374 HGDYYKILTPHEQIG
+374 HDDYYKILTPHEQIG

>member
-1 MEFLFEKSLMG
+1 MGFLFEKSLMS
-12 FCTHSIKIVKTI
+12 FFAHPIKILKTI
-24 GLILSFL
+24 SLILSFL
-31 ATFLLADLVA
+31 AGFLVA
-41 ENTHDPEEIKAKVAY
+41 ENAHEPEEIKAKVAY

-76 GVTYEL
+76 GVTYDL

-92 KIKDELDKTQI
+92 KIKDGLDKTQI

-124 YYKIKGVKASIPPLE
+124 YYKIKGVKAIIPSLE
-139 VSAFSNKDKYIDY
+139 VSAFSNKDKYIDH
-152 SIAPKVTL
+152 SIAPKVAL

-165 SKNSRYAN
+165 SKNPRYAN
-173 VMAKDLQVL
+173 VMAKDLQVV

-196 VVELAFKEANW
+196 VVEIAFKEATW

-242 KTIQNLSFDYFSL
+242 KTLQNLSFDYFSL
-255 SNRQFKTLSFSTI
+255 SNKQFKTLSFSTI

-286 LVFSNVALLALCVFF
+286 LVFSNVALLALCV
-301 LVLFFLVL
+301 FFLVL

-364 NEMPIKIVGS
+364 NEMPIKILGS
-374 HGDYYKILTPHEQIG
+374 HDDYYKILTPHEQIG

>member
-1 MEFLFEKSLMG
+1 M
-12 FCTHSIKIVKTI
+12 KTI
-24 GLILSFL
+24 TTISLILSL
-31 ATFLLADLVA
+31 LVTFLVA
-41 ENTHDPEEIKAKVAY
+41 EETNESEEIKAKVVY

-65 ENNPVYIGQII
+65 ENTPVYIGQII
-76 GVTYEL
+76 GVTYDL

-92 KIKDELDKTQI
+92 KIKDGLDKTQI
-103 ELLSKMPKW
+103 ELLNKMPKW

-124 YYKIKGVKASIPPLE
+124 YYKIKGIKASIPSLE
-139 VSAFSNKDKYIDY
+139 VSAFSNKDKYIDH
-152 SIAPKVTL
+152 SIAPKVAL

-165 SKNSRYAN
+165 SKNPRYAN
-173 VMAKDLQVL
+173 VMAKDLQVV

-196 VVELAFKEANW
+196 VMELAFKEATW
-207 EDFHIKEAIKQGFDN
+207 EDFNIKEAIKQGFDN
-222 ASLNQ
+222 ASLSQ

-242 KTIQNLSFDYFSL
+242 KTLQNLSFDYFSL
-255 SNRQFKTLSFSTI
+255 SNRQFKTLSFSAI

-301 LVLFFLVL
+301 LVLFF
-309 FFIFGRKLIFLGL
+309 IFGRKLIFLGL
-322 GILCLGFVLYHLLFT
+322 GVLCLGFVLYHLLFT
-337 QKSALLL
+337 QTSAILL

-364 NEMPIKIVGS
+364 NEMPIKILGS
-374 HGDYYKILTPHEQIG
+374 HDDYYKILTPHEQIG

>member
-1 MEFLFEKSLMG
+1 MT
-12 FCTHSIKIVKTI
+12 FCTRSIKIVKTI
-24 GLILSFL
+24 GLILSLL
-31 ATFLLADLVA
+31 ATFLVADLVA
-41 ENTHDPEEIKAKVAY
+41 ENTHDPEEIKAKVVY
-56 VKIPQLEDL
+56 VKISRLEDL
-65 ENNPVYIGQII
+65 ENNPVYIGQTI
-76 GVTYEL
+76 GVTYDL

-124 YYKIKGVKASIPPLE
+124 YYKIKGIKASIPSLE

-165 SKNSRYAN
+165 SKNPRYAN

-196 VVELAFKEANW
+196 VVELAFKEATW
-207 EDFHIKEAIKQGFDN
+207 EDFHIKEALKQGFDN

-301 LVLFFLVL
+301 LVLFF
-309 FFIFGRKLIFLGL
+309 IFGHKLIFLGL
-322 GILCLGFVLYHLLFT
+322 GILCLGFVLYNLLFT

-364 NEMPIKIVGS
+364 NEMPIKILGS
-374 HGDYYKILTPHEQIG
+374 HDDYYKILTPHEQIG

>member
-1 MEFLFEKSLMG
+1 MT
-12 FCTHSIKIVKTI
+12 FCTRSIKIVKTI
-24 GLILSFL
+24 GLILSLL
-31 ATFLLADLVA
+31 ATFLVADLVA
-41 ENTHDPEEIKAKVAY
+41 ENAHDPEEIKAKVVY
-56 VKIPQLEDL
+56 VKIPRLEDL
-65 ENNPVYIGQII
+65 ENNPVYIGQTI
-76 GVTYEL
+76 GVTYDL

-124 YYKIKGVKASIPPLE
+124 YYKIKGIKASIPPLE

-165 SKNSRYAN
+165 SKNPRYAN

-196 VVELAFKEANW
+196 VVELAFKEATW
-207 EDFHIKEAIKQGFDN
+207 EDFHIKEALKQGFDN

-301 LVLFFLVL
+301 LVLFF
-309 FFIFGRKLIFLGL
+309 IFGRKLIFLGL
-322 GILCLGFVLYHLLFT
+322 GILCLGFVLYNLLFT

-344 AHKKIRILP
+344 AHQKIRILP

-364 NEMPIKIVGS
+364 NEMPIKILGS
-374 HGDYYKILTPHEQIG
+374 HDDYYKILTPHEQIG